1 MKLKDIAKIQTGVYK
16 KPDFDG
22 DIIYLQAKH
31 FYETG
36 LLKSVD
42 VLTMDLKRTDKLEKH
57 ILKNK
62 DILFAAKGE
71 KNFAFIYDNTIGL
84 ATASSTFFVIKIDR
98 NNQNKIL
105 PEYLHWYL
113 NHPKTIKYLKIQAKG
128 SALQSVS
135 KSSLEN
141 LMVPIPVM
149 KEQQKILI
157 INELAKKENFLLKEI
172 MDKKEKLYQTLLIEY
187 IKNNKFKG

>member
-1 MKLKDIAKIQTGVYK
+1 M
-16 KPDFDG
+16 
-22 DIIYLQAKH
+22 
-31 FYETG
+31 
-36 LLKSVD
+36 
-42 VLTMDLKRTDKLEKH
+42 
-57 ILKNK
+57 
-62 DILFAAKGE
+62 
-71 KNFAFIYDNTIGL
+71 
-84 ATASSTFFVIKIDR
+84 
-98 NNQNKIL
+98 
-105 PEYLHWYL
+105 
-113 NHPKTIKYLKIQAKG
+113 KIQAKG